1 MCVCVCSYAYAELSV
16 GGTSHVGG
24 VDEEDEFGGMQEE
37 IEMGTD
43 NGKYAHAPI
52 TTESAKFTV
61 DDDDEALPT
70 NSDQI

>member
-1 MCVCVCSYAYAELSV
+1 MSVSVSYAYAELSV

-43 NGKYAHAPI
+43 KANQYAHAPI
-52 TTESAKFTV
+52 TSESAKFTV